1 MLTVFCCQVLIIW
14 WIGSNRTLFLV
25 PDFCCLICLVYSVV
39 LCNVSCAMSG
49 PCFKDDCI
57 VIYIRDGERIGQRR
71 MEGTTGLWRNSLGFS
86 HLCTKSLSDDWIS
99 IECVYILMKIPG
111 TFFHLLIFVNDYL
124 INTTPPP
131 PMSREHWFTYFS
143 RSFLFQFCNTSS
155 RCIYAY
161 FVALRNSTNFSTVR
175 TEHHLTPKR
184 SIGAMHDKANAQN

>member
-25 PDFCCLICLVYSVV
+25 PDFCFLIFLVYSKA
-39 LCNVSCAMSG
+39 LCNVTCAMSM

-71 MEGTTGLWRNSLGFS
+71 MKGATGLWRNSLGFS

-111 TFFHLLIFVNDYL
+111 TFFSFTHLCEWL
-124 INTTPPP
+124 INKYHPSSPNVKRTLI
-131 PMSREHWFTYFS
+131 YI
-143 RSFLFQFCNTSS
+143 FC
-155 RCIYAY
+155 
-161 FVALRNSTNFSTVR
+161 
-175 TEHHLTPKR
+175 
-184 SIGAMHDKANAQN
+184 

>member
-71 MEGTTGLWRNSLGFS
+71 MEGATGLWRNSLGFS

-131 PMSREHWFTYFS
+131 PMSREH
-143 RSFLFQFCNTSS
+143 
-155 RCIYAY
+155 
-161 FVALRNSTNFSTVR
+161 
-175 TEHHLTPKR
+175 
-184 SIGAMHDKANAQN
+184 